1 MDYIV
6 SEANKRI
13 EGGNKPAP
21 TPASNSYTVKVT
33 VDALNIRAGAGTN
46 YAINGCIRDRGIY
59 TIVETQ
65 GNWGRLKSGAGW
77 ICLDYTQKTSNT
89 TPNRKSN
96 EEIAREVIRGDWGNG
111 DERRTR
117 LTNAGYDYNAIQAIV
132 NKLM

>member
-6 SEANKRI
+6 SEANKKI
-13 EGGNKPAP
+13 DGGNTPIPAQ
-21 TPASNSYTVKVT
+21 NSYTVRVN

-77 ICLDYTQKTSNT
+77 ICLVYTQKTSNT

-117 LTNAGYDYNAIQAIV
+117 LINAGYDYNAIQAIV